1 MSKPSRWA
9 AAFFPKERW
18 RMWKFIPGDMKIL
31 EFLKTMF
38 AAQPNEWFDAFAV
51 ATNAQIP
58 DWLIEMSWREA
69 KAYFWSHENN
79 LQPMEYGKGYA
90 EAADWGF
97 GEALTDFFVNTGK
110 LVLGNQTHLDGA
122 TKQEWCDE
130 TNHFSFGEAFMIPSV
145 VGTLGSDTIYAGI
158 EDQPGEA
165 LYPSIYHF
173 LVSEAQAAKLLPETY
188 VNPDDKWTIE
198 E

>member
-1 MSKPSRWA
+1 
-9 AAFFPKERW
+9 
-18 RMWKFIPGDMKIL
+18 MKIL

-38 AAQPNEWFDAFAV
+38 AYQPHEGIDAFAV

-58 DWLIEMSWREA
+58 GWLGEMSWQEA
-69 KAYFWSHENN
+69 KAYFWSNEKN

-97 GEALTDFFVNTGK
+97 GEALTDFFATTGK
-110 LVLGNQTHLDGA
+110 LTLGNQTHLDGA
-122 TKQEWCDE
+122 TRQEWGSE
-130 TNHFSFGEAFMIPSV
+130 TRFNFGEAFLIPSV
-145 VGTLGSDTIYAGI
+145 VGTLGSDAIYAGL